1 MCMSWLRGHARQALC
16 PVMGALSQIVLG
28 AATGELFAGRDS
40 ATARFGP
47 CDALPD
53 LDVLIGFA
61 LETLEPL
68 TNLAK
73 LPSCPSNRGL
83 PNVLKAKSL
92 GQSPS
97 MAPPTSPVRRHRKHR
112 PDFLREVRPFFSG
125 TPAGG

>member
-1 MCMSWLRGHARQALC
+1 
-16 PVMGALSQIVLG
+16 MGSLSQIVLG
-28 AATGELFAGRDS
+28 ATTGELFAGRDS

-47 CDALPD
+47 CDAHPE

-61 LETLEPL
+61 LETREPL

-73 LPSCPSNRGL
+73 PPSCPSNRGL

-97 MAPPTSPVRRHRKHR
+97 MAPPTSPGQEASKARAGL
-112 PDFLREVRPFFSG
+112 PSGGSALFSG